1 MVKQLPPVHPGEI
14 LKEEFL
20 KPMGISQYRLAKE
33 LHLSEYCISKIIR
46 GKASIT
52 ADTAVRLSVFFST
65 TPDLWVNLQKRYDIK
80 MAEAEFIRKKV
91 KIKPFKMAFQV

>member
-1 MVKQLPPVHPGEI
+1 MVDRLPPVHPGEI

-33 LHLSEYCISKIIR
+33 LHLSEYRISKIIR

-52 ADTAVRLSVFFST
+52 ADTAVRLAVFFST

-80 MAEAEFIRKKV
+80 MAEAEFYRQKI
-91 KIKPFKMAFQV
+91 KIKPLELALA

>member
-1 MVKQLPPVHPGEI
+1 MVDRLSTVHPGEI

-52 ADTAVRLSVFFST
+52 ADTAVRLAVFFST

-80 MAEAEFIRKKV
+80 MAEAEFYRQKI
-91 KIKPFKMAFQV
+91 KIKPLELALA